1 MLPLV
6 DITNTQD
13 SDPANRKRTLDA
25 FLKPR
30 DGEVLCYPV
39 PPRVD
44 QLSEHPSNSKDT
56 PALPVFQ
63 SKTNVEGEEENGTSL
78 IPADRDG
85 CSPAKSDPGLTVSGS
100 SPLDANSPS
109 PNVTPKGKPVQYAT
123 HLSTLTSPAKPMSTL
138 STAEP
143 PVKKRKVTPEE
154 KATKALLSEA
164 KKQEKEAAKAK
175 AEEEKR
181 QKAVERE
188 KEREKKRRE
197 KELADKLKAEQKA
210 QKAAEKAQKEAE
222 KAAEKAQKEAE
233 KEKKMANQ
241 KKISDMFGK
250 GATAVKK
257 QPPVIKAEQ
266 PDESS
271 SNPLTEA
278 VFTYEQRFKPF
289 FLKEGVTLA
298 SNPYE
303 MDEETRE
310 TKTKILEAYI
320 NGERTL
326 DPLPLREHIRGA
338 LQSPFSDRLGRVYP
352 SVKKIMAEYDGQS
365 AAKPVDLT
373 TESQNA
379 QISHIR
385 EALKAVPVKSL
396 KFREDVRPPYVGT
409 ISGLPPGVK
418 SIRQIAIR
426 PTSRIVPVLNY
437 DYDSE
442 AEWQDEDGEDV
453 EDLDDEDDDLDNDED
468 MDDFLDDSEDV
479 GPARLVFSGGMEPES
494 TGLCWENA
502 ERQNSPAKMLE
513 HRMEVILGKHA
524 MMLSKRGAAWLTRFT
539 ECLPSDGEINPFS
552 VSYWQPARVSKAP
565 TVPEA
570 TMSKS
575 ASVSPKPAPNSRAN
589 PMAPPPAPSDA
600 FQLLTR
606 KPGPKKASQPLPS
619 ELLVKFKE
627 LIRSKPNTSKI
638 GLIEWFA
645 GEHPDCPRAQIK
657 LTWDLLTEK
666 ADRAGRG
673 TTWKL
678 KDNI

>member
-30 DGEVLCYPV
+30 DGDVLFYPG

-44 QLSEHPSNSKDT
+44 QLSESPSNSEAHPT
-56 PALPVFQ
+56 LPVFWP
-63 SKTNVEGEEENGTSL
+63 KANVEGEEENGKSSM
-78 IPADRDG
+78 PVHHDG

-109 PNVTPKGKPVQYAT
+109 PIVTPKSKPVHFAT
-123 HLSTLTSPAKPMSTL
+123 HLSTSASPAKLTSPP

-188 KEREKKRRE
+188 KKRQE
-197 KELADKLKAEQKA
+197 KELADKLKAEQKV
-210 QKAAEKAQKEAE
+210 QKAAE
-222 KAAEKAQKEAE
+222 KAAEKAQKELE
-233 KEKKMANQ
+233 KEKKMASQ
-241 KKISDMFGK
+241 KKISDMFSK
-250 GATAVKK
+250 GAMALKK
-257 QPPVIKAEQ
+257 QQLAVKAEQ

-271 SNPLTEA
+271 SNPSTEA
-278 VFTYEQRFKPF
+278 VSTYEQRFKPF

-310 TKTKILEAYI
+310 AKTKTLEAYI
-320 NGERTL
+320 SGERTL
-326 DPLPLREHIRGA
+326 EPLPLREHLREA
-338 LQSPFSDRLGRVYP
+338 LQNPFSGRLGRVYP

-365 AAKPVDLT
+365 AWKPVDLT
-373 TESQNA
+373 AESRSV

-385 EALKAVPVKSL
+385 EALQAVPIKSL

-426 PTSRIVPVLNY
+426 PTSRIVPILNY

-442 AEWQDEDGEDV
+442 AEWQEEDGEDV
-453 EDLDDEDDDLDNDED
+453 EDLDDEDDDVDNGED

-494 TGLCWENA
+494 TGLRWENN
-502 ERQNSPAKMLE
+502 ERQNSPVKMLE
-513 HRMEVILGKHA
+513 HRMEVILGKHT
-524 MMLSKRGAAWLTRFT
+524 MMLSKRGMPWLTIIA
-539 ECLPSDGEINPFS
+539 ECLPSHGEIDPFS
-552 VSYWQPARVSKAP
+552 ALYWRPATVSKAP
-565 TVPEA
+565 AVSEGTV
-570 TMSKS
+570 SKS
-575 ASVSPKPAPNSRAN
+575 SSVSPKPAPKYRAS
-589 PMAPPPAPSDA
+589 PMAPPPAPSDV

-606 KPGPKKASQPLPS
+606 KPGPKKAPQPLS
-619 ELLVKFKE
+619 GELLVKFRE
-627 LIRSKPNTSKI
+627 LLRSKPNTSKI

-666 ADRAGRG
+666 ADRARRG
-673 TTWKL
+673 ATWKL